1 MVVAFFSFQL
11 REVNQL
17 DNLKQNNKPTT
28 ELKEFCLNRKSTTY
42 EYCYVMAT
50 DWEDAENQG
59 HENALDWEHQD
70 DRTEIDVEEC
80 K

>member
-1 MVVAFFSFQL
+1 MSQM
-11 REVNQL
+11 N
-17 DNLKQNNKPTT
+17 NPKQNSKPTT
-28 ELKEFCLNRKSTTY
+28 ELKEFCLTRTRTTY

-50 DWEDAENQG
+50 DWEDAEDQG
-59 HENALDWEHQD
+59 HQQQDWEQSD

>member
-1 MVVAFFSFQL
+1 MVVVFFSFQP

-17 DNLKQNNKPTT
+17 DNPKQNNKPTT

-59 HENALDWEHQD
+59 HENELDWEHND

>member
-1 MVVAFFSFQL
+1 MSNPK
-11 REVNQL
+11 E
-17 DNLKQNNKPTT
+17 NNKPTT

-50 DWEDAENQG
+50 DSEDAENQG
-59 HENALDWEHQD
+59 YENELDWEQSD

-80 K
+80 ES

>member
-1 MVVAFFSFQL
+1 
-11 REVNQL
+11 
-17 DNLKQNNKPTT
+17 
-28 ELKEFCLNRKSTTY
+28 
-42 EYCYVMAT
+42 MAT

-59 HENALDWEHQD
+59 HENELDWEHQD

>member
-1 MVVAFFSFQL
+1 M
-11 REVNQL
+11 N
-17 DNLKQNNKPTT
+17 NPKQNNKFKLNQPTT

-59 HENALDWEHQD
+59 HENELDWEQSD
-70 DRTEIDVEEC
+70 DRTEIDAEEC